1 MEIRPL
7 RKFPRD
13 QLERLLLTVPFYKAV
28 KQQDNWQ
35 FEVLLQHSHI
45 ACFSPGEIVLQRGES
60 DPWLYFL
67 LKGQLLVYPDEQ
79 CQGEPLNVITPG
91 EVFGDL
97 SMLVGSA
104 RTATLVADPA
114 GRDVMVFASDFRVF
128 GDLEATRPISLQT
141 KLTYY
146 RNTVHHLR
154 WKLEVY
160 RSQNP
165 QHSFANK
172 HRQVKLYT
180 GPKDTPEELHA
191 LHAQAQ
197 ALARLLLEW
206 NGEFGSGAVH
216 QGASPA
222 SS

>member
-13 QLERLLLTVPFYKAV
+13 QLERLLLTVPFYKTI
-28 KQQDNWQ
+28 KQQDDWQ

-45 ACFSPGEIVLQRGES
+45 ACFAPGEVVLQRGERDS
-60 DPWLYFL
+60 WLYFL

-79 CQGEPLNVITPG
+79 CQEGPVNAITPG
-91 EVFGDL
+91 EVFGDI
-97 SMLVGSA
+97 SMLVDSA
-104 RTATLVADPA
+104 RTATLVADPE
-114 GRDVMVFASDFRVF
+114 GREVMVFASDFRVF
-128 GDLEATRPISLQT
+128 GDLDATQPISLQT

-146 RNTVHHLR
+146 RNTVHSLR

-160 RSQNP
+160 RAQNP

-180 GPKDTPEELHA
+180 GPKGTAEELRA

-197 ALARLLLEW
+197 ALAHLLLEW
-206 NGEFGSGAVH
+206 NGEFGNSATCQSLAPVSH
-216 QGASPA
+216 
-222 SS
+222 